1 MVGFSVPDKMKQ
13 LHFSIL
19 PVSTA
24 EISRHYIKHKKN
36 KKLKAKEKK
45 ADQLRSQEPRIETVV
60 SNVSFLFTSY
70 ILGCVLAKPAT

>member
-36 KKLKAKEKK
+36 KKLKAKEQK
-45 ADQLRSQEPRIETVV
+45 ADQLRSQEP
-60 SNVSFLFTSY
+60 
-70 ILGCVLAKPAT
+70 